1 MPDIGYDGN
10 TSAVRKETPENKKRR
25 PTKTP
30 EQPPTRP
37 QSPVQPRLTGGKKNK
52 SKKNKSRK
60 NKSKRNH

>member
-1 MPDIGYDGN
+1 MPDIDYGN
-10 TSAVRKETPENKKRR
+10 AEHKTPGTPENKKRR